1 MRSELRIIDLLI
13 LDLRFYLLLTIWMGC
28 CLAFPPFAYVLIP
41 IVFILG
47 HRDRY
52 FEVLIL
58 FLFVL
63 ILSDSTDPILKWSQ
77 SFKNILA
84 LSFGIIF
91 LLKYRSFSTEG
102 GIIRYFLPF
111 FAIALLCLAYS
122 PIPIIGSQKMLSY
135 FLVFIIV
142 PKFVLEAIKIQGRIV
157 LKRFLVFGLIVLVIS
172 LLLGYI
178 GGPNSFGMMENY
190 RLSGVF
196 GNPNGLGIYVLIFT
210 CFVIALKELYSGFI
224 SRIEYV
230 TILVFVFFIILQ
242 TGSRGALLSLIVL
255 IGSNNLFKISPW
267 IGILVIAFIISIYD
281 FLLTYFVATMID
293 LGLQE
298 ELRLDK
304 IEEASGR
311 VIAWTF
317 AWDNIQDSFFL
328 GKGFGYDR
336 NLTRI
341 NFMRLSKLGHEG
353 GVHNSFLMLWLN
365 VGLLG
370 VIAWL
375 RGMFL
380 VAIKA
385 NKYTKVA
392 LPILVSVFLS
402 AFFEGWLVG
411 SLNPFTPFFLI
422 TLTVLTSKDFI
433 NVESDVD
440 IDAKKN
446 VKYKTIG
453 AS

>member
-1 MRSELRIIDLLI
+1 LRILDILV
-13 LDLRFYLLLTIWMGC
+13 LDLRFYLLLTIWVIGC
-28 CLAFPPFAYVLIP
+28 IIFHPFAYAILPV
-41 IVFILG
+41 VFVLG
-47 HRDRY
+47 HRERY

-63 ILSDSTDPILKWSQ
+63 ILSDSTDPLLMWSQ
-77 SFKNILA
+77 SFKNILV
-84 LSFGIIF
+84 LTFGLIF

-122 PIPIIGSQKMLSY
+122 PIPIVGSQKMLSY

-172 LLLGYI
+172 LFLGYI
-178 GGPNSFGMMENY
+178 GGPDSIGMMANY
-190 RLSGVF
+190 RLNGVF

-210 CFVIALKELYSGFI
+210 CFVVALKEVYTGLI
-224 SRIEYV
+224 SRVEYLV
-230 TILVFVFFIILQ
+230 ILGFVLFIVVQ
-242 TGSRGALLSLIVL
+242 TGSRGALMSLIVL
-255 IGSNNLFKISPW
+255 IASNSLFKLSPW
-267 IGILVIAFIISIYD
+267 IGILVIFFIIAIYD
-281 FLLTYFVATMID
+281 FLLSYFITTMID

-304 IEEASGR
+304 IEDASGR

-370 VIAWL
+370 LIAWL

-380 VAIKA
+380 VVIKG
-385 NKYTKVA
+385 NKNTRVA
-392 LPILVSVFLS
+392 LPILISVFIS

-433 NVESDVD
+433 NVGSDAAVE
-440 IDAKKN
+440 KN
-446 VKYKTIG
+446 FENKTIG

>member
-1 MRSELRIIDLLI
+1 MRILDILV
-13 LDLRFYLLLTIWMGC
+13 LDLRFYLLLTIWVIGC
-28 CLAFPPFAYVLIP
+28 IIFHPFAYAILPV
-41 IVFILG
+41 VFVLG
-47 HRDRY
+47 HRERY

-63 ILSDSTDPILKWSQ
+63 ILSDSTDPLLMWSQ
-77 SFKNILA
+77 SFKNILV
-84 LSFGIIF
+84 LTLGVVFV
-91 LLKYRSFSTEG
+91 LKYKFFSSG
-102 GIIRYFLPF
+102 SGIIRYFLPF
-111 FAIALLCLAYS
+111 FVIAIVCLAYS
-122 PIPIIGSQKMLSY
+122 PIPIVGSQKMLSY

-172 LLLGYI
+172 LFLGYI
-178 GGPNSFGMMENY
+178 GGPDSIGMMANY
-190 RLSGVF
+190 RLNGVF

-210 CFVIALKELYSGFI
+210 CFVVALKEVYTGLI
-224 SRIEYV
+224 SRVEYLV
-230 TILVFVFFIILQ
+230 ILGFVLFIVVQ
-242 TGSRGALLSLIVL
+242 TGSRGALMSLIVL
-255 IGSNNLFKISPW
+255 IASNSLFKLSPW
-267 IGILVIAFIISIYD
+267 IGILVIFFIIAIYD
-281 FLLTYFVATMID
+281 FLLSYFIATMID

-304 IEEASGR
+304 IEDASGR

-370 VIAWL
+370 LIAWL

-380 VAIKA
+380 VTIKG
-385 NKYTKVA
+385 NKNTRVA
-392 LPILVSVFLS
+392 LPILISVFIS

-433 NVESDVD
+433 NVGSDAAVE
-440 IDAKKN
+440 KN
-446 VKYKTIG
+446 FENKTIG

>member
-1 MRSELRIIDLLI
+1 MV
-13 LDLRFYLLLTIWMGC
+13 C
-28 CLAFPPFAYVLIP
+28 CIVFPLFAYVLIP
-41 IVFILG
+41 IVFVLG
-47 HRDRY
+47 RRDKY
-52 FEVLIL
+52 FEILIV

-63 ILSDSTDPILKWSQ
+63 ILSDSTELNLIWVK

-84 LSFGIIF
+84 LSLALIF
-91 LLKYRSFSTEG
+91 LFKFRSFSTEG

-111 FAIALLCLAYS
+111 FGIALLCLTYS
-122 PIPIIGSQKMLSY
+122 PIPIVGSQKMLSY
-135 FLVFIIV
+135 FLVFLIV
-142 PKFVLEAIKIQGRIV
+142 PKFVLEAIKIQGRII
-157 LKRFLVFGLIVLVIS
+157 LRRFLVFGLIILLIS
-172 LLLGYI
+172 LLIGYI
-178 GGPNSFGMMENY
+178 GGPDSLGMMANY
-190 RLSGVF
+190 RLNGVF
-196 GNPNGLGIYVLIFT
+196 GNPNGLGTYVLIFT
-210 CFVIALKELYSGFI
+210 CFVIVLKEVYSGFI

-230 TILVFVFFIILQ
+230 IILVIGFYIVIQ

-255 IGSNNLFKISPW
+255 IGSNKLFKISPW

-281 FLLTYFVATMID
+281 FLLSYFVATMID

-370 VIAWL
+370 LVAWL

-380 VAIKA
+380 VIIKGNKKSKIAI
-385 NKYTKVA
+385 
-392 LPILVSVFLS
+392 PIFISIFLS
-402 AFFEGWLVG
+402 AFFEGWLIG

-422 TLTVLTSKDFI
+422 TITVLISNDFQNI
-433 NVESDVD
+433 ESVVGTE
-440 IDAKKN
+440 N
-446 VKYKTIG
+446 NFEHKTIK
-453 AS
+453 AAE

>member
-1 MRSELRIIDLLI
+1 
-13 LDLRFYLLLTIWMGC
+13 
-28 CLAFPPFAYVLIP
+28 
-41 IVFILG
+41 
-47 HRDRY
+47 
-52 FEVLIL
+52 
-58 FLFVL
+58 
-63 ILSDSTDPILKWSQ
+63 
-77 SFKNILA
+77 
-84 LSFGIIF
+84 
-91 LLKYRSFSTEG
+91 
-102 GIIRYFLPF
+102 
-111 FAIALLCLAYS
+111 
-122 PIPIIGSQKMLSY
+122 
-135 FLVFIIV
+135 
-142 PKFVLEAIKIQGRIV
+142 VLEAIKIQGRIV

-172 LLLGYI
+172 LFLGYI
-178 GGPNSFGMMENY
+178 GGPDSIGMMANY
-190 RLSGVF
+190 RLNGVF

-210 CFVIALKELYSGFI
+210 CFVVALKEVYTGLI
-224 SRIEYV
+224 SRVEYLV
-230 TILVFVFFIILQ
+230 ILGFVLFIVVQ
-242 TGSRGALLSLIVL
+242 TGSRGALMSLIVL
-255 IGSNNLFKISPW
+255 IASNSLFKLSPW
-267 IGILVIAFIISIYD
+267 IGILVIFFIIAIYD
-281 FLLTYFVATMID
+281 FLLSYFITTMID

-304 IEEASGR
+304 IEDASGR

-370 VIAWL
+370 LIAWL

-380 VAIKA
+380 VVIKG
-385 NKYTKVA
+385 NKNTRVA
-392 LPILVSVFLS
+392 LPILISVFIS

-433 NVESDVD
+433 NVGSDAAVE
-440 IDAKKN
+440 KN
-446 VKYKTIG
+446 FENKTIG